1 MTIKPLPLKFVI
13 LLSLNLALGIG
24 CLLLQ
29 PKTNQELAYIKEIQS
44 QLNNLE
50 QSFKKPAEKVD
61 LSAINQD
68 FKHLES
74 LIDELKTKDDSQ
86 LNQLVIDSRTQL
98 ENKLDAMHSMINSLD
113 TKQHPIKYLTVK
125 DLPFEVVS
133 IDSIQQV
140 SVANVAYDYRTI
152 PLEKSDVLAGWT
164 VIAVDFSRQKIEFEN
179 GQKEHVVV
187 AMAGVEE
194 HA

>member
-1 MTIKPLPLKFVI
+1 MTINPLPLKFVI
-13 LLSLNLALGIG
+13 LLSLNVALGIG
-24 CLLLQ
+24 CILLQ
-29 PKTNQELAYIKEIQS
+29 PKTNQELAYIKDIQS

-86 LNQLVIDSRTQL
+86 FNQLVIDSRTQL
-98 ENKLDAMHSMINSLD
+98 ENKLDAMHSVINSLD
-113 TKQHPIKYLTVK
+113 TKQHPIKYLTVN

-179 GQKEHVVV
+179 DKKEHVVV